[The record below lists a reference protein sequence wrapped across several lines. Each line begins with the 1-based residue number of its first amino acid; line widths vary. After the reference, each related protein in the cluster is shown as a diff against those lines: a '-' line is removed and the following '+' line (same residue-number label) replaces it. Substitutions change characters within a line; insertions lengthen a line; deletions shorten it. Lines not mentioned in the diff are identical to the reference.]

1 MSNKQLT
8 RSFADRWIGG
18 VAAGLA
24 NYFGIEPIIAR
35 AIWALALLLTGGTAL
50 VFYFVMWF
58 IMPVDDSLDAT
69 VNGFDPEEIV
79 IEDVS

>member
-8 RSFADRWIGG
+8 RSLADRWIGG
-18 VAAGLA
+18 VAAGIA
-24 NYFGIEPIIAR
+24 NYFGIEPIISR
-35 AIWALALLLTGGTAL
+35 AVWALALLLTGGTAL
-50 VFYFVMWF
+50 VFYFIMWF

-79 IEDVS
+79 VEDMG